1 MLVSGV
7 FVTLMAIRT
16 RPLTPVIILRGV
28 RSVSSGLGALWLVAL
43 EIGFS
48 RILHR
53 ARFDVYGVHRFQ
65 TCTSCW
71 FVCPL
76 SEHGPNWAGGSAG
89 KGNIDHAILKRQRE
103 PH

>member
-1 MLVSGV
+1 MLLSGV

-28 RSVSSGLGALWLVAL
+28 RSVSLGLGALWFVALEVLFSRILRGVRSVSLGLGALWLVAL

-53 ARFDVYGVHRFQ
+53 VRFDVYGVHR
-65 TCTSCW
+65 
-71 FVCPL
+71 L
-76 SEHGPNWAGGSAG
+76 
-89 KGNIDHAILKRQRE
+89 
-103 PH
+103 

>member
-28 RSVSSGLGALWLVAL
+28 RSVSLGLGALWLVAL

-53 ARFDVYGVHRFQ
+53 VRFDADSRRVPNTTQGHMCAHQQQPQRGRTLPGVPAARANA
-65 TCTSCW
+65 
-71 FVCPL
+71 
-76 SEHGPNWAGGSAG
+76 HG
-89 KGNIDHAILKRQRE
+89 R
-103 PH
+103 